1 MKHIKHRLSMKALE
15 CNLFTITTIVHPETR
30 KTIRKNNTI
39 LSKVLR
45 AITSEAPSVHCSS
58 EHSMSPEIQEM
69 DRSIHSVEISGFYRH
84 SDFT

>member
-1 MKHIKHRLSMKALE
+1 MKALE
-15 CNLFTITTIVHPETR
+15 YKWFFTITTIVHPETR

-39 LSKVLR
+39 LSKVLL

-58 EHSMSPEIQEM
+58 EHSISPEIQEM
-69 DRSIHSVEISGFYRH
+69 DRSQCGNFRFFCH